1 MARQT
6 KRDIIEEFKAVIDEH
21 ELLTKNLFQ
30 LVDEDKVNSGN
41 IMVLAT
47 YNTEPYTFLYGESN
61 QKNMP
66 CRLYGWGFAH
76 TSKGLF
82 VMYLEDMKREV
93 VRLTNFLERPQHG
106 WKGYTDVK

>member
-6 KRDIIEEFKAVIDEH
+6 KRNIIEEFKGVIDEH
-21 ELLTKNLFQ
+21 ELLTKKLFQ

-41 IMVLAT
+41 LMVLAT
-47 YNTEPYTFLYGESN
+47 HNVFAYNWLYGESN

-82 VMYLEDMKREV
+82 VVYLENMKKEV
-93 VRLTNFLERPQHG
+93 VKLTDFLERPQHG

>member
-1 MARQT
+1 MVRQT

-21 ELLTKNLFQ
+21 QLLTDKLVQ

-41 IMVLAT
+41 LMVLAT
-47 YNTEPYTFLYGESN
+47 CNTMPCEWLYGETSR
-61 QKNMP
+61 KGCP
-66 CRLYGWGFAH
+66 CKLYGWGFAH

-82 VMYLEDMKREV
+82 VVYLENMKKEV
-93 VRLTNFLERPQHG
+93 VRLTDFIERPQHG